1 MSTPKPH
8 GVSEHTRRRERFV
21 RLVLPVIVVWLA
33 GTAKALPPADPTEYN
48 VKAAF
53 VFNFAQY
60 VEWPAESFPTGDSAM
75 VFCTYGSDPF
85 EGSLVTIIERGAG
98 DDRPASFRIVYS
110 PATARACHLLFVP
123 RDRAAETNTLA
134 HSLRGSHTLLIGED
148 ADFLESGGV
157 IRLFIEERKVR
168 FGINM
173 DAAREQ
179 GLRVS
184 SQLLKL
190 ARRLID
196 SERGSVR

>member
-1 MSTPKPH
+1 MPTPKSH
-8 GVSEHTRRRERFV
+8 GVFERARRCERFV
-21 RLVLPVIVVWLA
+21 RFVLPFVVAWLS
-33 GTAKALPPADPTEYN
+33 GTASAIAPADPTEYN

-60 VEWPAESFPTGDSAM
+60 VDWPAESFSTGDSPM

-85 EGSLVTIIERGAG
+85 EGSLARIIKRGAG
-98 DDRPASFRIVYS
+98 GDRPVSFRIVYS

-134 HSLRGSHTLLIGED
+134 HSLRGSHTLLVGED

-157 IRLFIEERKVR
+157 IRLFLEERKVR
-168 FGINM
+168 FGINV

-179 GLRVS
+179 KLRVS

-196 SERGSVR
+196 SERRRAP

>member
-8 GVSEHTRRRERFV
+8 GVSERAGRRGRRLRFV
-21 RLVLPVIVVWLA
+21 LPFVFAWL
-33 GTAKALPPADPTEYN
+33 GTPAQGLTPTDPTEYN

-60 VEWPAESFPTGDSAM
+60 VEWPPESFPTGDRSM

-85 EGSLVTIIERGAG
+85 EGSLARIVERGAG
-98 DDRPASFRIVYS
+98 GDRPVSFRIVYS
-110 PATARACHLLFVP
+110 PATARACHLLFLP

-134 HSLRGSHTLLIGED
+134 HSLRGSHTLLIGES

-157 IRLFIEERKVR
+157 IRLFIEKRKVR
-168 FGINM
+168 FEINV

-179 GLRVS
+179 QLRVS

-196 SERGSVR
+196 SERESPP